1 MGKGKGKPGREKK
14 KPKKVKL
21 TKQQKVEAKH
31 QKKYAHLMK

>member
-14 KPKKVKL
+14 KPKAAKL
-21 TKQQKVEAKH
+21 TAQQKVEANH